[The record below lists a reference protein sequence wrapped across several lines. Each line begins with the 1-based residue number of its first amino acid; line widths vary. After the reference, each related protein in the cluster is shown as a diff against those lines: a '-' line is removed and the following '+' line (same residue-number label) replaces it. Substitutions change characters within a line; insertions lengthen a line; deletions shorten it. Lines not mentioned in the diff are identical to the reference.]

1 MEKIVVTP
9 KNKAAFIFL
18 KKLFADLDSI
28 DQIEVIEDG
37 EVVDDELLSRMK
49 KNLKSGYTS
58 PEKVMATLNKIINQK
73 WT

>member
-9 KNKAAFIFL
+9 KNKTAFLFL

-37 EVVDDELLSRMK
+37 EVVDDELLRRMK

-73 WT
+73 

>member
-9 KNKAAFIFL
+9 KNKTASTFL

-37 EVVDDELLSRMK
+37 EVVDSELLRRMK

-58 PEKVMATLNKIINQK
+58 PEKVMATLNKIIHQK
-73 WT
+73 

>member
-58 PEKVMATLNKIINQK
+58 SEKVMATLNKIINQK
-73 WT
+73 

>member
-73 WT
+73 